1 MAFASFRIVVFV
13 LQDLVSGGRK
23 DARQRRRSIAISQI
37 KSNPATDFK
46 GDDATSSR
54 LGRKPSF
61 SLLRVVPNIVMAS
74 KGMMKHISVD
84 ANINDDSEKS
94 DT

>member
-1 MAFASFRIVVFV
+1 MS
-13 LQDLVSGGRK
+13 GRK
-23 DARQRRRSIAISQI
+23 DVRQRRRSIAISQI
-37 KSNPATDFK
+37 KPNPATGFK
-46 GDDATSSR
+46 GEDQANSR

-84 ANINDDSEKS
+84 ATTNDDSEKN
-94 DT
+94 DK

>member
-1 MAFASFRIVVFV
+1 MSVRT
-13 LQDLVSGGRK
+13 

-37 KSNPATDFK
+37 KSKPGTDFK
-46 GDDATSSR
+46 GDDVSSR

-61 SLLRVVPNIVMAS
+61 SLLRVVPNLVMAS

-84 ANINDDSEKS
+84 ANTIDDNSEKS
-94 DT
+94 EN